1 MKKNIVITG
10 GSNGIGLE
18 LVRHYLNKNDTI
30 YTTYF
35 NSKKELI
42 ELKKKYGNKLF
53 FEKMD
58 LANNKDISNFAK
70 NIKKNSKTLDIII
83 LNALDKIKRKKFNKI
98 SKAEITK
105 SINRNFLGNFFFLQ
119 IFSKFFLLKG
129 KINLLHISSMVSK
142 KGSWG
147 LSNYGPSKAA
157 VDNLFKCLQ
166 YEFKNKVK
174 FKSIYLGAV
183 DTRGYR
189 YTNGVKNIYK
199 TIKIEEAVLK
209 IIKII
214 K

>member
-105 SINRNFLGNFFFLQ
+105 SINRNFLGNFFFYKYLVN
-119 IFSKFFLLKG
+119 FS
-129 KINLLHISSMVSK
+129 
-142 KGSWG
+142 
-147 LSNYGPSKAA
+147 Y
-157 VDNLFKCLQ
+157 
-166 YEFKNKVK
+166 
-174 FKSIYLGAV
+174 
-183 DTRGYR
+183 
-189 YTNGVKNIYK
+189 
-199 TIKIEEAVLK
+199 
-209 IIKII
+209 
-214 K
+214 